1 MGVSDPPARL
11 PIDPLP
17 GPFDLTH
24 RPPGSKS
31 LTNRALLLAALADDQ
46 STIRHALRADDTQVM
61 LDALGKLGFAV
72 DDEGACLRVTGR
84 AGSIPSHAAE
94 LFLGNAGTAMRSLA
108 AAVCLDHGTFILDGV
123 PRMRQ
128 RPIGELVN
136 ALKQLG
142 GNISYLGEPG
152 CPPLQ
157 VHGAG
162 LTGGEITLR
171 PTLSSQFITALLL
184 AAPCMEKGL
193 TITFDGP
200 VTSQPYVELTIA
212 IMADFG
218 VTAVPTYR
226 QERLVGVRVPPGK
239 YSAADYTVEPDAGSA
254 SYFMGAA
261 AAVPGSRITID
272 GLGGDSVQG
281 EAAFADALERM
292 GAAVTQTAESTT
304 VAAPPDGVL
313 KPIDLDGDPITDSA
327 MTLAALAAIADGDS
341 AIRNVGNWRVKET
354 DRLNAMC
361 NELNK
366 LGCIAQVRGDDL
378 LITPPVDG
386 ELTPSVVKTYDD
398 HRIAMAF
405 SVLGLA
411 RRGVTIDDPACVAKT
426 YPQFFTDLGKLR
438 TEQPASM

>member
-1 MGVSDPPARL
+1 MLDLPARL

-17 GPFDLTH
+17 GPFDVTH

-61 LDALGKLGFAV
+61 LDALTKLGFAV
-72 DDEGACLRVTGR
+72 EDEGECVRVTGR

-94 LFLGNAGTAMRSLA
+94 LDLGNAGTAMRSLA

-128 RPIGELVN
+128 RPIGELVD

-142 GNISYLGEPG
+142 VGSVAYLSKPG

-157 VHGAG
+157 IHAAG
-162 LTGGEITLR
+162 LTGGKITLK

-184 AAPCMEKGL
+184 AAPCMERGL
-193 TITFDGP
+193 TIAFEGP

-212 IMADFG
+212 IMAEFG
-218 VTAVPTYR
+218 VTAAPTHDDAG
-226 QERLVGVRVPPGK
+226 RLMAVSVAPGR
-239 YSAADYTVEPDAGSA
+239 YASTDYTVEPDAGSA
-254 SYFMGAA
+254 SYFMAAA
-261 AAVPGSRITID
+261 AAVPGSRIAID
-272 GLGGDSVQG
+272 GLGNDSVQG
-281 EAAFADALERM
+281 EAAFADALEQM
-292 GAAVTQTAESTT
+292 GAIVTKTADATT
-304 VAAPPDGVL
+304 VAAPPDGKL
-313 KPIDLDGDPITDSA
+313 RPIDLDCDPITDSA

-366 LGCIAQVRGDDL
+366 LGCIAQIRGDDL
-378 LITPPVDG
+378 LITPPFDG
-386 ELTPSVVKTYDD
+386 ELTPSLVKTYDD

-405 SVLGLA
+405 GVLGLA
-411 RRGVTIDDPACVAKT
+411 RPGVTIDDPACVAKT
-426 YPQFFTDLGKLR
+426 YPQFFNDLDKLR
-438 TEQPASM
+438 TEQPAST